1 MAETFKETAGLA
13 LEIETLDPSLASH
26 TNLKVW
32 YIPPQADGD
41 RGLLANALSVS
52 AVAVAGIKGSSVAQ
66 NSPITVIKGIYTY
79 WCESDNPAGLHCV
92 SPAFDFFVI
101 SRELPERA

>member
-1 MAETFKETAGLA
+1 MAETLKETAGLA

-32 YIPPQADGD
+32 YIPPQANGD
-41 RGLLANALSVS
+41 RGLLANALPVL
-52 AVAVAGIKGSSVAQ
+52 AIAVAGLKGNSVAQ
-66 NSPITVIKGIYTY
+66 GTPITIVKGIYTY

-92 SPAFDFFVI
+92 SPAFDLFVI
-101 SRELPERA
+101 GRETPEHA